1 MSSRIQQNSTDNT
14 GQKKTGIF
22 GSDFKMR
29 QQEISRIFKFD
40 ENFDLLHR
48 EAEIGGRKVS
58 IYSIDGFLPG
68 DTIEKLMQFS
78 KE

>member
-1 MSSRIQQNSTDNT
+1 MSSHMQQNSTDNT

-40 ENFDLLHR
+40 ENFCP
-48 EAEIGGRKVS
+48 EI
-58 IYSIDGFLPG
+58 P
-68 DTIEKLMQFS
+68 
-78 KE
+78 